1 MDGSGWFW
9 IAVAVMN
16 VAFWSAI
23 APVLKGLADRIR
35 GQAGIPEGL
44 EERIR
49 ALEATRPITGE
60 SDAVYHRM
68 NELEERLDF
77 AERLLAQGRTD
88 PPALKGT
95 E

>member
-1 MDGSGWFW
+1 MRRLP
-9 IAVAVMN
+9 N
-16 VAFWSAI
+16 
-23 APVLKGLADRIR
+23 
-35 GQAGIPEGL
+35 GL
-44 EERIR
+44 EAAAR
-49 ALEATRPITGE
+49 ALEATRPVTGE

-88 PPALKGT
+88 PPALKGI